1 MKQCN
6 KLLTIRNIIRFHS
19 KNKFIIYKK
28 KKIMYGKW
36 ENFVIK
42 QMEITFMLVVVS
54 QQGIYTISENKQNFC
69 IKNCLRYI
77 N

>member
-1 MKQCN
+1 
-6 KLLTIRNIIRFHS
+6 
-19 KNKFIIYKK
+19 
-28 KKIMYGKW
+28 MYGKW

-54 QQGIYTISENKQNFC
+54 QQGIYTISENKQNLC
-69 IKNCLRYI
+69 INNCLRYI